1 MTARILD
8 VDPATYHT
16 LPGLSASIATKLIQR
31 SPLHAWSEYN
41 GDRDDPTK
49 RMDRGSVVHRMLLGK
64 GANYA
69 CLPYDNWTT
78 KAARESRDKTRESGV
93 IPLTH
98 VQHTEYEVA
107 TREIRKR
114 LDEAGHFLSSTT
126 GHSELAI
133 AWQEPTPNGPV
144 DCRCMIDHVDLERG
158 LLYEVKI
165 VDDAHPEAIERSA
178 ENMGYRIPAAAYIRA
193 LVALRP
199 ELMGRIVYRFL
210 FCEAV
215 EPYAFYDPEPDDG
228 FLETGDRD
236 WRRAV
241 TRWGE
246 CSADN
251 RWPHYQAYGY
261 ISRPTWALRREG
273 YTTDEQ

>member
-1 MTARILD
+1 MI
-8 VDPATYHT
+8 
-16 LPGLSASIATKLIQR
+16 
-31 SPLHAWSEYN
+31 
-41 GDRDDPTK
+41 
-49 RMDRGSVVHRMLLGK
+49 HRMLLGK

-78 KAARESRDKTRESGV
+78 KAARATRDKTRESGL

-178 ENMGYRIPAAAYIRA
+178 ENLFNQCGFGYDHEGYCAVEIVQDVFRSHYLVFKITSTRA
-193 LVALRP
+193 ERK
-199 ELMGRIVYRFL
+199 RFL
-210 FCEAV
+210 RNLPCNLEWMTEAILASAV
-215 EPYAFYDPEPDDG
+215 ARATAATPCVDTVSSSTALDG
-228 FLETGDRD
+228 R
-236 WRRAV
+236 
-241 TRWGE
+241 
-246 CSADN
+246 
-251 RWPHYQAYGY
+251 
-261 ISRPTWALRREG
+261 
-273 YTTDEQ
+273 TDS